1 MILIIK
7 VVATMLIILGI
18 LLFIGLILGRRL
30 LIYMIKEMKKDE

>member
-7 VVATMLIILGI
+7 VVATMLIMLGI
-18 LLFIGLILGRRL
+18 LLFIGLILGMWL